1 MGRSSSEQSG
11 VGMGR
16 VGGGPPAAASSASV
30 RVCAI
35 MRSPCGGGTR
45 VFVTNNL
52 PGGTPS
58 GWAGA
63 EGLPAPPCRRSAGS
77 SKSPAPAPRAVSP
90 HAVTR
95 PAVAP
100 TSAQLSVLVRR
111 IADLEA
117 KNARVE
123 ADRAADAEQMGGWS
137 RRPPTPRPVRAC
149 SKRASRRSA
158 GVAPTC
164 TVGCSARRSLPS
176 REGLSPGAGD
186 AVVDE
191 TNQLL
196 RTTLATIETL
206 HDHADAVE
214 QLAESPRVSAQKHNE
229 AIVARTFAAV
239 AARAHA
245 TQAEIETVDGL
256 LAGVTEQARSV
267 RKLQAS
273 LDDARATLIAR
284 SGRSSPRCARCGR

>member
-1 MGRSSSEQSG
+1 M
-11 VGMGR
+11 
-16 VGGGPPAAASSASV
+16 
-30 RVCAI
+30 
-35 MRSPCGGGTR
+35 
-45 VFVTNNL
+45 
-52 PGGTPS
+52 
-58 GWAGA
+58 
-63 EGLPAPPCRRSAGS
+63 
-77 SKSPAPAPRAVSP
+77 
-90 HAVTR
+90 TR

-100 TSAQLSVLVRR
+100 TSAQLSVLVRK

-123 ADRAADAEQMGGWS
+123 ADRAADAEQIGRLLAATADAEARARVLEARLEKE
-137 RRPPTPRPVRAC
+137 RRRGTDVHGRLLGA
-149 SKRASRRSA
+149 ALA
-158 GVAPTC
+158 AI
-164 TVGCSARRSLPS
+164 

-191 TNQLL
+191 LDQLL

-214 QLAESPRVSAQKHNE
+214 QLAEITKVSAQKHNE

-273 LDDARATLIAR
+273 LDDARATLIAQVGQVVTAVRTLRAVTGSLATGAPPALPSR
-284 SGRSSPRCARCGR
+284 SRRPAKKVTRS